1 MALALR
7 AVGSSIAQVFTH
19 GAASI
24 LSNIVTFLLSIPLLL
39 FIGVAAYPSR
49 SWSLIPFGAALLVG
63 VLPCP
68 AGLAAH
74 GVARILARDEDL
86 ELRRHL
92 REQRQFLVPALKCW
106 LAAIG
111 ITAVIALNLAYYSQ
125 SGLPI
130 AASLEILWLLVLL
143 LWFAVNLYVLPLI
156 LDQDDKRV
164 LPVYRNAVVMAVGR
178 PGFALV
184 VLPVWLAE
192 LTLTSA
198 TGLTTVIGFIL
209 GASIQQNAFI
219 RLVPT
224 FNRAKA

>member
-68 AGLAAH
+68 AGLAVH
-74 GVARILARDEDL
+74 GVARVLARGEDL

-106 LAAIG
+106 LASIAV
-111 ITAVIALNLAYYSQ
+111 TAVIALRD
-125 SGLPI
+125 GEI
-130 AASLEILWLLVLL
+130 AATGALAPAEAFEPTQLVERLAPYLRVESVGSL
-143 LWFAVNLYVLPLI
+143 
-156 LDQDDKRV
+156 
-164 LPVYRNAVVMAVGR
+164 
-178 PGFALV
+178 
-184 VLPVWLAE
+184 
-192 LTLTSA
+192 
-198 TGLTTVIGFIL
+198 
-209 GASIQQNAFI
+209 
-219 RLVPT
+219 
-224 FNRAKA
+224 